1 MNLFAIFDRAHAIY
15 VKLQQDDPSVD
26 VSMSRELD
34 TDEHSGVGRVGL
46 GINLPKRQGLIK
58 PGALASPYQKFIQQ
72 PKVIKGNTAAVDKK
86 IRAFT
91 AALSI
96 MGVSLYKEF
105 GQGLAKIFDSGLVST
120 GADAFRA
127 VLATYPEDINAS
139 DDMVIRFNWEPPAK
153 LIYYS
158 QSAGV
163 SLIYN
168 FKAENI
174 RVTGFTDPN
183 LVDQVSIY
191 DSNITDLVRVRNIA
205 IEKGLI
211 AENAG
216 IAVVLSDQ
224 IRVLLHEREGVYQET
239 MDDMLDKIMQKL
251 TLLDVLDAI
260 QNVILG
266 DNGEIYLCFDPILEE
281 DEILAITQV
290 VKALYN
296 QTTLID
302 EPGETSAWWVIEVG
316 QVGDTAVH
324 ISNVGMKPGGTMDT
338 MAKPA
343 SDVASQIAA
352 EVDVDAVLPGTNES
366 TASLQEYYL
375 YHKLPL
381 TMRSGK
387 KKRRVYWLG

>member
-1 MNLFAIFDRAHAIY
+1 MNLFAVFDRAHAIY

-34 TDEHSGVGRVGL
+34 TDESSGVGRVGL
-46 GINLPKRQGLIK
+46 VINLPKRQGLIK

-72 PKVIKGNTAAVDKK
+72 PKVIKGNTATVDKK

-91 AALSI
+91 AALAI

-105 GQGLAKIFDSGLVST
+105 GQGLAKIFDSGLVSA

-127 VLATYPEDINAS
+127 VLAAYPEDINTS
-139 DDMVIRFNWEPPAK
+139 EDMVIRFNWEPPAK

-174 RVTGFTDPN
+174 QVTGFADPN
-183 LVDQVSIY
+183 LVDQASMY
-191 DSNITDLVRVRNIA
+191 DSNITDHVHVRNIV

-216 IAVVLSDQ
+216 IVVLLSDQ
-224 IRVLLHEREGVYQET
+224 VRVLLTEREGVYQET
-239 MDDMLDKIMQKL
+239 ADDILDRVIQKL
-251 TLLDVLDAI
+251 ILLDVLDAI
-260 QNVILG
+260 QNIILG
-266 DNGEIYLCFDPILEE
+266 DNCEIYICFDPILEE

-290 VKALYN
+290 IKSLYS

-302 EPGETSAWWVIEVG
+302 QPGETSAWWVIEIG

-324 ISNVGMKPGGTMDT
+324 LSNVGMKPGPAMDT

-352 EVDVDAVLPGTNES
+352 EVDVDAAIS
-366 TASLQEYYL
+366 AI
-375 YHKLPL
+375 K
-381 TMRSGK
+381 
-387 KKRRVYWLG
+387 